1 MNSYAR
7 GCTSGFLKAGCCCM
21 QVIIFDPQYDAY
33 IPLCIANGG
42 VPKAVKL
49 NTEEWSVPHAGRRLN
64 TTSLLSYPPFCSDA
78 NCFLGVVSWYS
89 GMTS

>member
-1 MNSYAR
+1 
-7 GCTSGFLKAGCCCM
+7 M

-49 NTEEWSVPHAGRRLN
+49 NTEDWSVPHAGRR
-64 TTSLLSYPPFCSDA
+64 SI
-78 NCFLGVVSWYS
+78 
-89 GMTS
+89 MTSPLPFYALAMMELLFRREAGETELTCY

>member
-1 MNSYAR
+1 
-7 GCTSGFLKAGCCCM
+7 M

-49 NTEEWSVPHAGRRLN
+49 NTEDWSVPHAGRRLII
-64 TTSLLSYPPFCSDA
+64 TSLLPFLPFSSDGS
-78 NCFLGVVSWYS
+78 CFP
-89 GMTS
+89 GMKMEDSEVTC